1 MCHSLY
7 RDDSAEPMVQCD
19 GCEVW
24 VHTQCDG
31 ISDEDYAAI
40 GDSGQVPVTAW
51 PRLCQR
57 CVDLTALLGQSWCR
71 RLFPSN
77 ITARPAAKAAT

>member
-1 MCHSLY
+1 MQDKGNECPMCHSLY

-40 GDSGQVPVTAW
+40 GDSGQVPVTA
-51 PRLCQR
+51 
-57 CVDLTALLGQSWCR
+57 
-71 RLFPSN
+71 
-77 ITARPAAKAAT
+77 